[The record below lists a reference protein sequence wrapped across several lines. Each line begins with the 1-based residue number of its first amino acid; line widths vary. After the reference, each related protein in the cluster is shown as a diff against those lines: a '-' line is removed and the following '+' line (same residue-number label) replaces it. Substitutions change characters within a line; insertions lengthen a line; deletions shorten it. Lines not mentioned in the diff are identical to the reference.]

1 MMAQNTLNNNIMQ
14 EKTFTIKS
22 LKDRI
27 KERKIELLKLC
38 SSKFSKHYVS
48 QTCDSILDLINELKD
63 AEKEQSR
70 LDWKAGYNECVLDT
84 GEAFGNDRL
93 DCFPNNEE
101 MEVINEKSFDFVK
114 RKFK

>member
-1 MMAQNTLNNNIMQ
+1 MEKKPTTLESLQ
-14 EKTFTIKS
+14 E
-22 LKDRI
+22 RI
-27 KERKIELLKLC
+27 KLRKIELLKLC

-48 QTCDSILDLINELKD
+48 QTCDSIFDLINELKD
-63 AEKEQSR
+63 VEKEQSR

-93 DCFPNNEE
+93 DCFPNDEE
-101 MEVINEKSFDFVK
+101 MKVIDEKSLDFIN